1 MSRCMRGPNVAAA
14 LGPRSAGDV
23 SVLGAAL
30 VKESTATENQQYHED
45 EEDRVRVHV
54 VSLTSVEGP
63 PAACCRSDCQ
73 HPKTES

>member
-1 MSRCMRGPNVAAA
+1 MARCMRCPNVAA
-14 LGPRSAGDV
+14 LGTAVGGAV
-23 SVLGAAL
+23 SVLGAPF
-30 VKESTATENQQYHED
+30 VKESAATENQQYHED

-63 PAACCRSDCQ
+63 PAACRSSDCQ

>member
-1 MSRCMRGPNVAAA
+1 MARCMRFPNVAA
-14 LGPRSAGDV
+14 LGTAAGGAV
-23 SVLGAAL
+23 SVLGAPF
-30 VKESTATENQQYHED
+30 VKESAATENQQYHED